1 MSKFNVWLIFW
12 CAVMM
17 IQPWMNQ
24 SHALAADAVN
34 ATAVQSTSGL
44 VTGEATTAKTTA
56 SPQAVVKSST
66 RQEAAKEIVAGAPTV
81 TPTTDPVT
89 GPAGPKIEK
98 ARLGSSVRLITGLL
112 SGLHRTK
119 RRLSLLNDTLMP
131 RSGPQKGGHASS
143 APVDTTTS
151 APPKMDLELSSP
163 TMMEDS
169 EQQELDYQP
178 QMVAKPLA
186 EDFLLNEPEND
197 PHGGH
202 TMTSSKYRCMHMS
215 SPVLP
220 PIFIMLQQ
228 LLQPSPMMETATE
241 MHHSPITSQLFE
253 LLNDVEDMTLQNI
266 PNVIERL
273 LANRF
278 VFASGT
284 QLDNKDKGTQQ
295 DDDVSENDELKKEA
309 AEVAPTHDKDEI
321 VLVCPLHH
329 EHHANHNGEIID
341 DNVIHVDQCHVV

>member
-17 IQPWMNQ
+17 MQPWMNQ

-34 ATAVQSTSGL
+34 ATSVQSTIGL
-44 VTGEATTAKTTA
+44 LMGEATTAKTTA

-81 TPTTDPVT
+81 IPKTDPVT

-131 RSGPQKGGHASS
+131 RSGPHKGDHASS

-151 APPKMDLELSSP
+151 APP
-163 TMMEDS
+163 TMMDDS

-178 QMVAKPLA
+178 QMVAKPMA
-186 EDFLLNEPEND
+186 EDFPLNEPEND

-220 PIFIMLQQ
+220 PIFFMLQQ

-241 MHHSPITSQLFE
+241 MHHSPITSPLFE
-253 LLNDVEDMTLQNI
+253 LLNDIEDMTLQNI
-266 PNVIERL
+266 PNAIERL

-284 QLDNKDKGTQQ
+284 QLDNKDKNSTQQ

-341 DNVIHVDQCHVV
+341 DNVILVDQCHVV